1 MVNPVLI
8 AIGTYLLAEGY
19 NRFVPGETKRRWEN
33 KIRVH
38 HGEAGILFTIGGI
51 VAKSPGL
58 TASGISLILHDRN
71 DWRKWFR
78 N

>member
-8 AIGTYLLAEGY
+8 AIGIYLLAEGY
-19 NRFVPGETKRRWEN
+19 KRFFPLETKTRWEN
-33 KIRVH
+33 KLKIH
-38 HGEAGILFTIGGI
+38 HGEAGVLMTIGGI
-51 VAKSPGL
+51 AAKSPGL

-78 N
+78 K